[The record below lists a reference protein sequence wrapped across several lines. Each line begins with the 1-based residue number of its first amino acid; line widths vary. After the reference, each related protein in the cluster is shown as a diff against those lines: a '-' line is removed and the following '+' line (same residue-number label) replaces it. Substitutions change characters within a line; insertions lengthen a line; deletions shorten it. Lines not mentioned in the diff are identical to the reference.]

1 MKKASSSAK
10 RKMSV
15 FLAIFILLCIFSLV
29 SGRLAPHDPEFVD
42 LLSAKKAPGGEF
54 PMGTDGLG
62 RCIWSR
68 ILAGASRS
76 VFASLV
82 IVLLSMLVGC
92 AIGLAA
98 GFAGGAVD
106 EVLMRIVGN
115 FLAFPGIVLSIAVAG
130 MLGPGL
136 KNGVLALAAT
146 GWTQY
151 ARLIRSYVLSLRQ
164 ENYVKAAR
172 LNGQSGMG
180 ILTRHVFPNAIRPVV
195 VTGTLHLSGAM
206 LSISGLSFLG
216 LSSSSAEWGSMLS
229 DGRSLL
235 QQCPWIV
242 LYPALAIFLVTILFN
257 LLGDSVR
264 DVLDPAGKNKT
275 LNS

>member
-1 MKKASSSAK
+1 
-10 RKMSV
+10 
-15 FLAIFILLCIFSLV
+15 
-29 SGRLAPHDPEFVD
+29 
-42 LLSAKKAPGGEF
+42 
-54 PMGTDGLG
+54 MGTDGLG

-106 EVLMRIVGN
+106 EVLMRIVDI

-264 DVLDPAGKNKT
+264 DVLDPAGKNKNMNT
-275 LNS
+275 